1 MDHTRR
7 EDEGQLLH
15 VTREVPLWS
24 IVSGLALV
32 LGQAIGLYVNQM
44 NLTTTIAVQADSIHT
59 LSNQYA
65 KMSAD
70 VSALGFTGLKNQMK
84 LEEFDRRIQLI
95 EADRSARGKP

>member
-1 MDHTRR
+1 MDHARK
-7 EDEGQLLH
+7 EDDGQLLR

-32 LGQAIGLYVNQM
+32 MGQAIGLYTNQM
-44 NLTTTIAVQADSIHT
+44 NLTNTIAVQADAIRT

-70 VSALGFTGLKNQMK
+70 VSTLGFTGLKNQMK
-84 LEEFDRRIQLI
+84 LEEFDRRLNAV
-95 EADRSARGKP
+95 ETERSVRGKP